1 MKKRQ
6 FYTLLWVIILWFW
19 IVIYQNYRAL
29 DYLRVLDLRQA
40 SIIKEI
46 YSVEWNVSDIQDK
59 LKPIRN
65 ELDSVMNILN
75 INFK

>member
-1 MKKRQ
+1 MKKRK

-46 YSVEWNVSDIQDK
+46 YSVEWNLSNIQDK

-65 ELDSVMNILN
+65 ELDSVMDILN